1 MERVAAGRNVHSQGR
16 DSPTAMPVLK
26 KRDGTQEMS
35 ELRRAQ
41 QRVSAVLPVKVEGK
55 TAGVTRD
62 ISPAGIFF
70 ETDLD
75 MADGSAIHFTLEF
88 DNPSGKLLLECSG
101 QIVRIERAGGKIGV
115 AAKIVE
121 SRLERCT

>member
-1 MERVAAGRNVHSQGR
+1 MA
-16 DSPTAMPVLK
+16 VLE
-26 KRDGTQEMS
+26 RDGSREMS

-75 MADGSAIHFTLEF
+75 MADGAAIHFSLEF

-115 AAKIVE
+115 AARIVE
-121 SRLERCT
+121 SRLERCN

>member
-1 MERVAAGRNVHSQGR
+1 MA
-16 DSPTAMPVLK
+16 
-26 KRDGTQEMS
+26 

-41 QRVSAVLPVKVEGK
+41 QRVSAVLPVKVDGRA
-55 TAGVTRD
+55 AGVTRD
-62 ISPAGIFF
+62 ISPSGIFF

-75 MADGSAIHFTLEF
+75 MAGGSTIHFTLEF

-101 QIVRIERAGGKIGV
+101 EIVRVEKAGGKIGV

-121 SRLERCT
+121 SRLERFSENKKQTVVS

>member
-1 MERVAAGRNVHSQGR
+1 MTQ
-16 DSPTAMPVLK
+16 SPTEKSIDTGIQMA
-26 KRDGTQEMS
+26 

-41 QRVSAVLPVKVEGK
+41 QRVSAVLPVKVDGK
-55 TAGVTRD
+55 SAGVTRD
-62 ISPAGIFF
+62 ISPSGIFF
-70 ETDLD
+70 ETDQE
-75 MADGSAIHFTLEF
+75 MASGSAIHFSLEF

-101 QIVRIERAGGKIGV
+101 EIVRIEKAGGKIGI

>member
-1 MERVAAGRNVHSQGR
+1 M
-16 DSPTAMPVLK
+16 T
-26 KRDGTQEMS
+26 

-41 QRVSAVLPVKVEGK
+41 QRVNAVLPVNMEGR

-62 ISPAGIFF
+62 ISPSGIFF
-70 ETDLD
+70 ETDTE
-75 MADGSAIHFTLEF
+75 MTNGSSIHFTLEF

-101 QIVRIERAGGKIGV
+101 QIVRIERAGGKIGI

-121 SRLERCT
+121 SRLERCSENTKQTVTT